1 MSSQP
6 VIHVWSRRIGLIV
19 IGLLAGSAVPAMWTG
34 EAVAFAIMLGIASL
48 VVGVFTYRL
57 PTEPADPI
65 PTVTTRKIKPVQAAL
80 TEADLMLQQTQQ
92 TVREIIADAKQRA
105 VEIEDAAEL
114 QAREIIDRAR
124 TAAAALDPASEHQPR
139 VEPEKA

>member
-6 VIHVWSRRIGLIV
+6 MIHVWCRRIGLIV
-19 IGLLAGSAVPAMWTG
+19 IGLLAGLAAPATWTG
-34 EAVAFAIMLGIASL
+34 EAVAFAIMLGIATV

-57 PTEPADPI
+57 PTEPAHPK

-80 TEADLMLQQTQQ
+80 TEADLILQQTQQ
-92 TVREIIADAKQRA
+92 TVGEIIADARQRA

-124 TAAAALDPASEHQPR
+124 TAAAALDPGSEHQPR
-139 VEPEKA
+139 VEPEET